1 MTELVAAGKPGAA
14 TGRPSPAG
22 HEPVVHLR
30 GLTKEYPSE
39 AGPVPVLRGID
50 LTVAAGETVVLKGV
64 SGSGKSTL
72 LHVLGAIDTPSG
84 GIVRVCG
91 ADLGALDRRAQT
103 AFRAANVGFVFQFFN
118 LIPTLTATENVVA
131 ALDPLGGRR
140 KAREAEA
147 ERALGAVGLA
157 DQAGKYPSQLSG
169 GQQQRVAIARALVKR
184 PALILADEP
193 TGALDGGTAHQVLRC
208 LKDVQADTGSTLV
221 VATHDPIVGEY
232 ADRIFRI
239 DSGRITEEG

>member
-1 MTELVAAGKPGAA
+1 MTEPVAAREAA
-14 TGRPSPAG
+14 AGRLSSAER
-22 HEPVVHLR
+22 EPVVHLR
-30 GLTKEYPSE
+30 GLTKEYPSD

-50 LTVAAGETVVLKGV
+50 LTAAAGETIVVKGV

-72 LHVLGAIDTPSG
+72 LHVLGAIDKPSG
-84 GIVRVCG
+84 GTARVCG
-91 ADLGALDRRAQT
+91 EDLSALSRRAQT
-103 AFRAANVGFVFQFFN
+103 AFRAANVGLVFQFFN

-140 KAREAEA
+140 KAREADA
-147 ERALGAVGLA
+147 RRALDAVGLA
-157 DQAGKYPSQLSG
+157 DQTDKYPSHLSG

-193 TGALDGGTAHQVLRC
+193 TGALDSTTAHQVLRC
-208 LKDVQADTGSTLV
+208 LKDVQAETECTMV
-221 VATHDPIVGEY
+221 IATHDPIVGEY

-239 DSGRITEEG
+239 DSGRIEEQG